1 MDLGRSQ
8 VAFGGWSEVLRGSQ
22 EFTSVIAFKPNP
34 HNKGW
39 KQDGTPTLETILPTH
54 NCRATAKEGNLFLE
68 MPVAGTH
75 KELQVSGKQDGT
87 CNSQSPESKSSLHT

>member
-1 MDLGRSQ
+1 MQLLGLSIGPSNPGNPSPPSYQMDLGRSQ

-39 KQDGTPTLETILPTH
+39 KQDGTPTLETILPTQ

-75 KELQVSGKQDGT
+75 
-87 CNSQSPESKSSLHT
+87 